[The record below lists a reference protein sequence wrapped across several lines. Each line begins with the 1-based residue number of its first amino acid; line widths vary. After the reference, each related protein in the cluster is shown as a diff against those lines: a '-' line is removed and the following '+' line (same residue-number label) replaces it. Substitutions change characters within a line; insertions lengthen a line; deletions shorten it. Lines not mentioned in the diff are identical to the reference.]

1 MIVDTILKLEDDT
14 MSNLEGAKYSEIIE
28 YVLKNH
34 HTPLK
39 RELPELEKLV
49 YTIFKVHFED
59 SGDVLEK
66 VHRLF
71 GQLKTILE
79 VHIIKEERAL
89 FYMIMDYE
97 KEPSKELLE
106 DIIRGIESIEG
117 DNREV
122 ELTVKRIREVTND
135 YLIPPTGCPTYVNTY
150 DKLKEL
156 ETDLLQHVDIEN
168 NILFNRLK
176 KEANKE

>member
-1 MIVDTILKLEDDT
+1 MTNQNDRNIDWE
-14 MSNLEGAKYSEIIE
+14 SQKYSTIIE
-28 YVLKNH
+28 HILNNH
-34 HTPLK
+34 HSLIK
-39 RELPELEKLV
+39 KELPEIEKLV